1 MEIKVISLGHI
12 AVNCYMI
19 STDKAAIV
27 IDPGFSSAVVE
38 NFLFENAD
46 KERLILLTHGHFDHI
61 GGAADL
67 RDVTDTDIAIGEKD
81 NFALSDMEYNLSDRF
96 HAHLEPFSADI
107 LLKDGEEFLVGDIKL
122 KTILTPGHTVGG
134 VSYLIDDILFS
145 GDTLFNL
152 SIGRT
157 DFPGGDLKVL
167 KDSIKK
173 LFLLNGDTTVLS
185 GHGEPTTIQFEKDNN
200 PFLKGTI

>member
-1 MEIKVISLGHI
+1 MEIKVIRLGHI

-19 STDKAAIV
+19 SSDKAAIV
-27 IDPGFSSAVVE
+27 IDPGFSATVVE
-38 NFLFENAD
+38 NFLLENAD
-46 KERLILLTHGHFDHI
+46 KEKIILLTHAHFDHI

-67 RDVTDTDIAIGEKD
+67 RDVTDTDIAIGEKE
-81 NFALSDMEYNLSDRF
+81 NFALSDTEYNLSDRF

-107 LLKDGEEFLVGDIKL
+107 LLKDGEEFSVGDISVK
-122 KTILTPGHTVGG
+122 IIFTPGHTVGG
-134 VSYLIDDILFS
+134 VSYLIDDVLFS

-167 KDSIKK
+167 KESLNK
-173 LFLLNGDTTVLS
+173 LFLLDGDTTVLS
-185 GHGEPTTIQFEKDNN
+185 GHGEPTTIGFEKENN
-200 PFLKGTI
+200 PFL

>member
-1 MEIKVISLGHI
+1 MEIKVIALGHI

-27 IDPGFSSAVVE
+27 IDPGFSSKVVE
-38 NFLFENAD
+38 NFLLENAD

-67 RDVTDTDIAIGEKD
+67 RDITDTDIAIGEKE
-81 NFALSDMEYNLSDRF
+81 NFALSDTGYNLSDRF

-107 LLKDGEEFLVGDIKL
+107 LLKDGEEFTVGDITV
-122 KTILTPGHTVGG
+122 KTIFTPGHTVGG
-134 VSYLIDDILFS
+134 VSYLIDDVLFS

-157 DFPGGDLKVL
+157 DFAGGNIDTLKN
-167 KDSIKK
+167 SIGK
-173 LFLLNGDTTVLS
+173 LFLLDGNTTVLS
-185 GHGEPTTIQFEKDNN
+185 GHGEPTTINFEKENN
-200 PFLKGTI
+200 PFL

>member
-38 NFLFENAD
+38 NFLLENAD

-67 RDVTDTDIAIGEKD
+67 RDVTDTDIAIGEKE

-157 DFPGGDLKVL
+157 DFPGGDGNV
-167 KDSIKK
+167 
-173 LFLLNGDTTVLS
+173 LLNSLKRLKYLDGDFKVYP
-185 GHGEPTTIQFEKDNN
+185 GHGNPTTLSNEKVFN
-200 PFLKGTI
+200 PYMRNL